1 MDKLKAILRNRW
13 FKFTVVTILYVLVF
27 VVWCRSPWMLL
38 GIIVI
43 FDIYISKLFAK
54 YVWQH
59 HKELRKRNKAYRAVM
74 EWVEAIVFALVVA
87 SLIHI
92 FVFQMYV
99 IPTPSMEKS
108 LLVGD
113 YLYVSKLTYGPKM
126 PNTPLSM
133 PLVHNTMP
141 LSPTTKSYSEA
152 IKWNYKRLA
161 GLKPVKR
168 DDVVVF
174 NFPAGDTVLLE
185 YQNVTYYDILKEY
198 QLRWGERAGRERLNS
213 EFTVVA
219 RPVDK
224 RENYV
229 KRCVG
234 LPGDSIQVVASQLY
248 VNGEPQKSI
257 PGIEQNYYV
266 ATSAPFSGQALRS
279 MGISHSDIAYSQ
291 ATGEYRLPLTK
302 ANLEQMS
309 AMKNVL
315 HVERMEGYGGFAIFP
330 NDSRFS
336 WTESDFGPL
345 WIPAKGATIALT
357 LENLPL
363 YRRIIEVYEAHSLD
377 VTDEVIYI
385 DGEPVTSYTFSMDY
399 YWMMGD
405 NRQNSADSRFWG
417 FVPEDHIVG
426 KASFVWLSLDKERGW
441 FDGKIR
447 WNKMFRKVR

>member
-1 MDKLKAILRNRW
+1 
-13 FKFTVVTILYVLVF
+13 
-27 VVWCRSPWMLL
+27 MLL

-43 FDIYISKLFAK
+43 FDAYITKLFAK
-54 YVWQH
+54 YVWRH
-59 HKELRKRNKAYRAVM
+59 HKELRKRNKAYKAVM

-92 FVFQMYV
+92 FVFQMFV
-99 IPTPSMEKS
+99 IPSPSMEKT

-113 YLYVSKLTYGPKM
+113 YLYVSKLTYGPKL

-133 PLVHNTMP
+133 PLVHNAMP

-152 IKWNYKRLA
+152 IEWPYKRLA

-185 YQNVTYYDILKEY
+185 HQDVTYYDVLKEY
-198 QLRWGERAGRERLNS
+198 QLHWGEQAGRERLNS
-213 EFTVVA
+213 EFTVVS

-234 LPGDSIQVVASQLY
+234 LPGDSIRVSASQLY

-257 PGIEQNYYV
+257 AGIQQNYYV
-266 ATSAPFSGQALRS
+266 ATSSPFSEQAIRS
-279 MGISHSDIAYSQ
+279 MGIARSDISYS
-291 ATGEYRLPLTK
+291 ASTGEYRLPLTE
-302 ANLEQMS
+302 ANFKKVS

-315 HVERMEGYGGFAIFP
+315 HIERMDGYGGFQIFP
-330 NDSRFS
+330 NDGSRS
-336 WTESDFGPL
+336 WTECDFGPL
-345 WIPAKGATIALT
+345 WIPAKGVTVDLT
-357 LENLPL
+357 LDNLPL
-363 YRRIIEVYEAHSLD
+363 YRRIIEVYEGHSLAVQD
-377 VTDEVIYI
+377 GVIFI
-385 DGEPVTSYTFSMDY
+385 DGEPVTSYTFAMDY

-405 NRQNSADSRFWG
+405 NRQNSLDSRFWG